1 MAFIKWFKRAKR
13 LHRVKK
19 TYRSRKS
26 YRAKKSR
33 LARWSYLNK
42 WFYRVVVLGI
52 AVTAIAVGHI
62 YKSITSTIPLDSV
75 ETFEVRKGD
84 TAYSLGVKLSENGWI
99 KYPFLT
105 RIVARLDPEW
115 VPKVGKYA
123 IEPTMNLLD
132 VMALFDSGQSIFYSI
147 TLLEGK
153 TTQDFLSAMA
163 ARGNITMTLTGL
175 SSEDIAKRLG
185 LTSPHSEG
193 QFFANTYRY
202 HEGDTDASILKH
214 ANDLLVQTLAD
225 LWESKAAKLPYK
237 SPYEALV
244 MASIIEKETGVP
256 EERPLIARVFISR
269 LEKGMRLQTDP
280 TVIYGLG
287 DLYKGN
293 LTRKGLQHSSPYNTY
308 RIYGLPP
315 TPIANVGREAI
326 AAALNPGNTDAL
338 YFVAKGDGTHAFSKT
353 LQEHNKAVR
362 EFQFKRREDYRSTPA
377 IAK

>member
-1 MAFIKWFKRAKR
+1 MAFNKWFKRAKR
-13 LHRVKK
+13 SHRVKK
-19 TYRSRKS
+19 PIALEKS
-26 YRAKKSR
+26 IALESLIALKNLILQDGFIVINGSIA
-33 LARWSYLNK
+33 LFLS
-42 WFYRVVVLGI
+42 I
-52 AVTAIAVGHI
+52 AVIAMTVGHL

-75 ETFEVRKGD
+75 ETFEVSKGD
-84 TAYSLGVKLSENGWI
+84 TAYSLGVKLSEKGWVE
-99 KYPFLT
+99 YSFLT
-105 RIVARLDPEW
+105 RIVARLNPEW

-163 ARGNITMTLTGL
+163 ARGNITMTLTGM
-175 SSEDIAKRLG
+175 SNEEIAKTLG
-185 LTSPHSEG
+185 LAFPHSEG

-225 LWESKAAKLPYK
+225 LWESKVADLPYK

-287 DLYKGN
+287 DLFKGN
-293 LTRKGLQHSSPYNTY
+293 LTRKGLQHSSL
-308 RIYGLPP
+308 IIP
-315 TPIANVGREAI
+315 TGFMDCRRLRLRTWVVKP
-326 AAALNPGNTDAL
+326 L
-338 YFVAKGDGTHAFSKT
+338 
-353 LQEHNKAVR
+353 LQPLILVKPMRCILLQRGMVPML
-362 EFQFKRREDYRSTPA
+362 FLKP
-377 IAK
+377 